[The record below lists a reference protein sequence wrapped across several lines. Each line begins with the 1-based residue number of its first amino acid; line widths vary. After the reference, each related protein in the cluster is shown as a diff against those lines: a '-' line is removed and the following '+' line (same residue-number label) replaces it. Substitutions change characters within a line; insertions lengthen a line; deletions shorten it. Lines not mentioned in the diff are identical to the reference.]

1 MKKIRVLLMLVL
13 LCFSVVSVVHA
24 QPNGPI
30 VGNSIKDRLLRAEG
44 TVRELKEKGFLLQ
57 AEDSNQN
64 IYMHLGSL
72 EYVVNGKSGKQLTRC
87 ALQEGQKVTVYHS
100 PVMTRS
106 IPPQTQAFAVLIGQG
121 DDVAHLMKIAKIE
134 KSCGDLR
141 VWSANQDVI
150 VTVVS
155 AEQKNISAAPGDVVL
170 AWYEVVALSMPG
182 QATATKFKNLSQ

>member
-1 MKKIRVLLMLVL
+1 
-13 LCFSVVSVVHA
+13 
-24 QPNGPI
+24 
-30 VGNSIKDRLLRAEG
+30 
-44 TVRELKEKGFLLQ
+44 
-57 AEDSNQN
+57 
-64 IYMHLGSL
+64 
-72 EYVVNGKSGKQLTRC
+72 
-87 ALQEGQKVTVYHS
+87 
-100 PVMTRS
+100 MTRS

-170 AWYEVVALSMPG
+170 AWYEVAALSMPG

>member
-1 MKKIRVLLMLVL
+1 MLVL